1 MNIIFMD
8 LHTLQHLFTKSQT
21 QEKDVLDVMQ
31 IFDRNKKTSFDEAL
45 DEVIRLFNARVGNS
59 GSLKLSKFINAC
71 KADSL
76 NDIACKLRNCGLHFF
91 YNCSLKKMPAL
102 IFSEAGETY

>member
-1 MNIIFMD
+1 
-8 LHTLQHLFTKSQT
+8 
-21 QEKDVLDVMQ
+21 MQ
-31 IFDRNKKTSFDEAL
+31 IFDRNKNTSFDEAL
-45 DEVIRLFNARVGNS
+45 DEVIRLYNERVRNS

-76 NDIACKLRNCGLHFF
+76 NDTACKLRNCSAFTFF